1 MVADGWGRTAGRVAV
16 VVALAWAGVS
26 GCSVRSAA
34 PTEPPAPSS
43 SVVPPAPVSTG
54 PTATD
59 GRPPP
64 FLVRAG
70 GGEFELEPD
79 TFCWVGD
86 GRGMC
91 VDGVS
96 LDPRSIGSV
105 ATLEVWAP
113 TELGRLTVSLVRVDD
128 EYGTTTPVTVL
139 SLGEGWWRV
148 SPAAAPGDYFLDL
161 FASGG
166 PGDMAARL
174 RWTAS

>member
-1 MVADGWGRTAGRVAV
+1 VVAIGRVTTGRRILC
-16 VVALAWAGVS
+16 VALLVAMVGLS
-26 GCSVRSAA
+26 GCDAGDPPIMASPPPSA
-34 PTEPPAPSS
+34 TSL
-43 SVVPPAPVSTG
+43 

-70 GGEFELEPD
+70 GEEFELAPD
-79 TFCWVGD
+79 TFCWMGD

-96 LDPRSIGSV
+96 AAPRSIGPV

-113 TELGRLTVSLVRVDD
+113 IDLDRLTVLLLPADD
-128 EYGTTTPVTVL
+128 QYGSSVPVTVV
-139 SLGEGWWRV
+139 SLGDGWWRV

-166 PGDMAARL
+166 PGDMAGRL
-174 RWTAS
+174 RWTAP